1 MKRAIA
7 ATFAVGIVAGWN
19 GTNVGAI
26 AQIVADEYG
35 IALATVG
42 LLTTALFA
50 AHLAMQIPG
59 GRASD
64 RFGAKR
70 VGFLGLALIG
80 AGAGISMIAPELAL
94 GLAGRV
100 VAGAGTGLSFIAAVA
115 YLRTTGGSAFLQ
127 GLFGGVSLAASGL
140 AIAVVPQLEGPLGW
154 RASYWSAL
162 AIAVLALVLLA
173 AAPTVEAAVR
183 RAGQSDTALR
193 ELFSDPRLYRLA
205 AVYGASLGLS
215 VVVANWVVEIVTR
228 QGDVDLKT
236 AGAVGAITLLVSV
249 VTRPLGGWILHVF
262 PRYIRVAV
270 GLSLISGALGTLALL
285 VAEPIWLVAIGGVL
299 LGIGA
304 GIPFSPSF
312 TGAAVTRPDAPAA
325 AVGLV
330 NSAPA
335 LVTVVGVPLLG
346 LSFALPGDGRIGFAI
361 IVVLWLVA
369 LAVLP
374 SRRALGGEAVAGG
387 HE

>member
-1 MKRAIA
+1 MKRVIA
-7 ATFAVGIVAGWN
+7 ATFAMGIVAGWN

-26 AQIVADEYG
+26 AQIVANEYG

-64 RFGAKR
+64 RLGAKR
-70 VGFLGLALIG
+70 VGFLGIALIG
-80 AGAGISMIAPELAL
+80 SGAGISMIAPELAL

-100 VAGAGTGLSFIAAVA
+100 VTGTGTGLAFIAAVA

-162 AIAVLALVLLA
+162 ALAVLALVLLA
-173 AAPTVEAAVR
+173 VAPTVEAAVR

-193 ELFSDPRLYRLA
+193 ELFRDPRLYRLA
-205 AVYGASLGLS
+205 AIYGASLGLS
-215 VVVANWVVEIVTR
+215 VVAANWVVEIVTR
-228 QGDVDLKT
+228 QGSVDLKT

-249 VTRPLGGWILHVF
+249 GTRPLGGWILHVH
-262 PRYIRVAV
+262 PRYIRLAV
-270 GLSLISGALGTLALL
+270 GLSLVAGALGTLALL
-285 VAEPIWLVAIGGVL
+285 VAEPLWLVAIGGVL
-299 LGIGA
+299 LGLGA

-312 TGAAVTRPDAPAA
+312 TGAAITRPDAPAA

-330 NSAPA
+330 NSSAA

-346 LSFALPGDGRIGFAI
+346 LSFTLPGDGQIGFA
-361 IVVLWLVA
+361 VVAALWLVA

-374 SRRALGGEAVAGG
+374 SRRTLGGEAVTDEA
-387 HE
+387 

>member
-173 AAPTVEAAVR
+173 AAPTVEAEVR

>member
-1 MKRAIA
+1 MKRVIA

-26 AQIVADEYG
+26 APIVAEDYG

-64 RFGAKR
+64 RLGAKR
-70 VGFLGLALIG
+70 VGFLGVALIG
-80 AGAGISMIAPELAL
+80 VGAGISLTAPELAL
-94 GLAGRV
+94 GLAGRLV
-100 VAGAGTGLSFIAAVA
+100 TGMGTGLSFIAAVA

-140 AIAVVPQLEGPLGW
+140 AIAVVPQLEGALGW

-162 AIAVLALVLLA
+162 AIAVLALLLLA
-173 AAPTVEAAVR
+173 IAPTVEGVAR
-183 RAGQSDTALR
+183 KAGQTDSRLR
-193 ELFSDPRLYRLA
+193 ELFTDPRLYRLA

-215 VVVANWVVEIVTR
+215 VVAANWVVEIVTR
-228 QGDVDLKT
+228 HGEVDLKT

-249 VTRPLGGWILHVF
+249 ATRPLGGWILHVY

-270 GLSLISGALGTLALL
+270 GASLIAGASGTLALL
-285 VAEPIWLVAIGGVL
+285 AAEPIWLVAVGGVL

-330 NSAPA
+330 NSSAA
-335 LVTVVGVPLLG
+335 LVIVVGVPLLG
-346 LSFALPGDGRIGFAI
+346 LSFTLPGDGRIGFA
-361 IVVLWLVA
+361 VVAALWLVA

-374 SRRALGGEAVAGG
+374 SRRLLGGEAPAAVR
-387 HE
+387 